1 MTVRGIGL
9 AWALRHA
16 VLVAGAL
23 FMLAPFV
30 WMVSASL
37 KPAYEIASGS
47 VTLLPQES
55 WGAVEN
61 YTRALTAVPL
71 LRFLANGA
79 LVCGAILAIQLAI
92 AIPAAYALAKLPF
105 PGRRLLFGGVLLGL
119 LIPPQVP
126 ALPLYVGLYS
136 VGLINTYAAL
146 ILPFALSVFAIF
158 LFRQFFLQIP
168 DSLLEAARVD
178 GYSETGICW
187 AIVAPNAWPAIAAF
201 SVFSVAAHWNDL
213 FWPIIVISST
223 ELAPPPL
230 GIVFFR
236 NEEAGSD
243 YGALMAA
250 TVIVCAPVLALFV
263 LAQRR
268 FVEGITLTGLKG

>member
-1 MTVRGIGL
+1 MTIREIGS
-9 AWALRHA
+9 AWALRHLILIA
-16 VLVAGAL
+16 GVA
-23 FMLAPFV
+23 FMLAPFI
-30 WMVSASL
+30 WMLSTSL
-37 KPAYEIASGS
+37 KPPDQIAAGELS
-47 VTLLPQES
+47 LLPS
-55 WGAVEN
+55 GAWGMAEN
-61 YTRALTAVPL
+61 YHRAFTAVPL
-71 LRFLANGA
+71 PRFLLNGVI
-79 LVCGAILAIQLAI
+79 VCGAILILQLAV
-92 AIPAAYALAKLPF
+92 AIPAAYALAKLSF
-105 PGRRLLFGGVLLGL
+105 PGRSLMFGGVLLGL

-146 ILPFALSVFAIF
+146 VLPFVLSVFAIF
-158 LFRQFFLQIP
+158 LFRQFFMQIP

-236 NEEAGSD
+236 NEESGSD

-250 TVIVCAPVLALFV
+250 TVVVTAPVLALFL

-268 FVEGITLTGLKG
+268 FVEGITLTGIKG

>member
-1 MTVRGIGL
+1 MTVRGFGS
-9 AWALRHA
+9 AWVLRH
-16 VLVAGAL
+16 VLLLAGAV

-30 WMVSASL
+30 WMISASL
-37 KPAYEIASGS
+37 KPAYDITSTGIS
-47 VTLLPQES
+47 LLPSGE
-55 WGAVEN
+55 WGAAEN
-61 YTRALTAVPL
+61 YGRAVTAVPM
-71 LRFLANGA
+71 LRFLLNGV
-79 LVCGAILAIQLAI
+79 LVCGAILVLQLLI
-92 AIPAAYALAKLPF
+92 AIPAAYALAKLQF

-136 VGLINTYAAL
+136 VGLVNSYAAL
-146 ILPFALSVFAIF
+146 ILPFVLSVFAIF
-158 LFRQFFLQIP
+158 LFRQFFVQMP

-178 GYSETGICW
+178 GYSEAGICW

-223 ELAPPPL
+223 ELATPPL

-236 NEEAGSD
+236 NEESGSD

-250 TVIVCAPVLALFV
+250 TVIVTAPVLLLF
-263 LAQRR
+263 LAAQRR